1 MTDRSIG
8 SEWTP
13 ESALKHLEEHYT
25 KLGSGVAFSGITAI
39 HNFYDRKLSKK
50 RINDFLKTQNVHTLF
65 KNPRL
70 RAYRDN
76 GYNKYFVRT
85 LREVSIFLLIFGT
98 SILHFLKIVFSY
110 FFTLSKVLEA
120 DLVVLTD
127 EMRLAN
133 KNHRYLSCWIDCFS
147 RKLIVHPL
155 KTKKGDEMCR
165 VFRKVY
171 KEFTK
176 SNYKIQVL
184 STDKG
189 SEYMSRQFQDLLK
202 DLDIKHK
209 NPLGLLKVCTRDLF
223 FVLFYFNLCTFST

>member
-1 MTDRSIG
+1 M
-8 SEWTP
+8 
-13 ESALKHLEEHYT
+13 
-25 KLGSGVAFSGITAI
+25 
-39 HNFYDRKLSKK
+39 
-50 RINDFLKTQNVHTLF
+50 
-65 KNPRL
+65 
-70 RAYRDN
+70 
-76 GYNKYFVRT
+76 
-85 LREVSIFLLIFGT
+85 
-98 SILHFLKIVFSY
+98 FSY

-120 DLVVLTD
+120 DLIVLTN
-127 EMRLAN
+127 EMKLAN

-155 KTKKGDEMCR
+155 KTKEGDEMCS

-189 SEYMSRQFQDLLK
+189 SEYMSRQFQRLLE

-209 NPLGLLKVCTRDLF
+209 NPLGLLKVCMRDFFLF
-223 FVLFYFNLCTFST
+223 CSILTFVNFLHRGHLWNVHNTHCNP